1 MNSPASE
8 RPAPRR
14 IFVDG
19 QAGTVGLRIH
29 ELLAPRVDVELIR
42 IDETERKDP
51 ATRRAC
57 YRRADAVVLCLP
69 DDAAAEAV
77 ALAGE
82 TGVRVLDASSAH
94 RVSDDWVYGL
104 PELAVGQRAAIAQAP
119 RVSNPGCYP
128 TAVIL
133 LLRPLVDAGLLPAD
147 APVAVHALSG
157 YTGGGRSKIERWQD
171 PRLGLSTLPYEAP
184 YALDR
189 RHKHVPEMTRY
200 AALAAEP
207 VFVPAVGPFRC
218 GMRVE
223 IPLHARLLN
232 GRGATARA
240 VWDALGARYQG
251 EPFVEVAPFDDN
263 PVRDERSLDPTAL
276 NDTNRIRLFVVPH
289 ATGHVLLVALLD
301 NLGKGAAGA
310 AVQNLNLM
318 LGLGETAGLAS

>member
-1 MNSPASE
+1 VNSPAPKQAS
-8 RPAPRR
+8 PRK

-29 ELLAPRVDVELIR
+29 ELIAPRRDLELVP
-42 IDETERKDP
+42 IDDARRKD
-51 ATRRAC
+51 AAARRDC

-77 ALAGE
+77 ALAAE
-82 TGVRVLDASSAH
+82 AGVRVLDASSAH
-94 RVSDDWVYGL
+94 RVSDGWVYGL
-104 PELAVGQRAAIAQAP
+104 PELVAEQRAAITDAP
-119 RVSNPGCYP
+119 RVTNPGCYP

-133 LLRPLVDAGLLPAD
+133 LLRPLVDAGLLPAE
-147 APVAVHALSG
+147 APIAVHALSG
-157 YTGGGRSKIERWQD
+157 YTGGGRSKIERWED
-171 PRLGLSTLPYEAP
+171 ARLGLSTLPYEAP
-184 YALDR
+184 YSLDR

-200 AALAAEP
+200 ATLAAEP
-207 VFVPAVGPFRC
+207 LFVPAVGPFRC

-223 IPLHARLLN
+223 IPLHAKLLGKRAN
-232 GRGATARA
+232 ARA
-240 VWDALGARYQG
+240 LWDALAARYQG
-251 EPFVEVAPFDDN
+251 ERFVEVAPFEEN

-276 NDTNRIRLFVVPH
+276 NDTNRIRLVVVPH

-318 LGLGETAGLAS
+318 LGLDEATGLAG